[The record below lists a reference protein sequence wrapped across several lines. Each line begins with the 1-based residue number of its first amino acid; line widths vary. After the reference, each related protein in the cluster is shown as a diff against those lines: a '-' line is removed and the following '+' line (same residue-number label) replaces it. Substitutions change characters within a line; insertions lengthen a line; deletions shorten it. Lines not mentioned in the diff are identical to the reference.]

1 MKTFKLISLAVME
14 DEKSINVPLD
24 HGLIINKED
33 EHSTWLLEAYTRD
46 LALYDYFQKI
56 NDEDRDIIVQ
66 VVITKPDND
75 PVFLQTKISCLQ
87 RFKEHISVLLQG
99 QLRRTTKNHSQML
112 LQSLLQQGFAGDSL
126 LSEFIKKKNTVPRVK

>member
-1 MKTFKLISLAVME
+1 MKTFKLVSLAVME
-14 DEKSINVPLD
+14 DEKSIDVPLD

-46 LALYDYFQKI
+46 LALYDYFKKI

-66 VVITKPDND
+66 VVITKSDND

-87 RFKEHISVLLQG
+87 LFEEHISVLLQG

-112 LQSLLQQGFAGDSL
+112 LQSLLQQGFAGDAL

>member
-1 MKTFKLISLAVME
+1 MKTFKLVSLAVME
-14 DEKSINVPLD
+14 DEKSIDVTLD

-46 LALYDYFQKI
+46 LTLYDYFKKM
-56 NDEDRDIIVQ
+56 NDEDQDIIVQ

-75 PVFLQTKISCLQ
+75 PVFLQTKITCVQL
-87 RFKEHISVLLQG
+87 FKEHISVLLQG
-99 QLRRTTKNHSQML
+99 HLRRTTKNHSQML
-112 LQSLLQQGFAGDSL
+112 LESLLQQGFAGDSL

>member
-1 MKTFKLISLAVME
+1 MKTFKLVSFAVME
-14 DEKSINVPLD
+14 DDKSIDVPLD

-46 LALYDYFQKI
+46 LALYDYFKKI
-56 NDEDRDIIVQ
+56 NDENRDIIVQ
-66 VVITKPDND
+66 VVITKADND
-75 PVFLQTKISCLQ
+75 PVYLQMKISCLQ
-87 RFKEHISVLLQG
+87 HFKEHISVLLEG

-112 LQSLLQQGFAGDSL
+112 LESLLQQGFAGDAL

>member
-14 DEKSINVPLD
+14 DEKSIDVTLD

-46 LALYDYFQKI
+46 LALYDFFKKI
-56 NDEDRDIIVQ
+56 NDEDREIIVQ
-66 VVITKPDND
+66 VVITKPEND

-87 RFKEHISVLLQG
+87 LFNEHISVLLQG
-99 QLRRTTKNHSQML
+99 HLRRTTKNHSQML
-112 LQSLLQQGFAGDSL
+112 LESLLQQGFAGDSL